1 VPRRFVHPGP
11 GQRVPIGD
19 LIIVVEISKMV
30 VCLEVCPRERN
41 LAFHQIRVRLHFFNV
56 MSKWHKSEKRDRS
69 RLRIVNV
76 EAVMKKR

>member
-41 LAFHQIRVRLHFFNV
+41 LAFHQIRVRLHFFL
-56 MSKWHKSEKRDRS
+56 MSCLNGINPKRGTA
-69 RLRIVNV
+69 LV
-76 EAVMKKR
+76 